1 MTGNVLAIVLLQ
13 KTVLMAEFSRKRYR
27 LRLLEFYF
35 QQGVKYRPAIL
46 YCNYRRTT
54 MDLNYEMMYIVKPA
68 EQEISKQVNAK
79 LEKVIVDNGG
89 RIKDVDY
96 WGERKLA
103 YEINGFGRGV
113 YVLLVFKGS
122 QTVIRELDRVAKL
135 TDEILRHMIIRKGY

>member
-1 MTGNVLAIVLLQ
+1 
-13 KTVLMAEFSRKRYR
+13 
-27 LRLLEFYF
+27 
-35 QQGVKYRPAIL
+35 
-46 YCNYRRTT
+46 

-79 LEKVIVDNGG
+79 LDNGG

-103 YEINGFGRGV
+103 YEIHGFSRGV
-113 YVLLVFKGS
+113 YVLLSFKGT
-122 QTVIRELDRVAKL
+122 QTVIKELDRVAKL